1 MNAERLRELEE
12 IAAKLLAL
20 ARELPPGEERHKAL
34 QQIGRFQTRIDTL
47 KDIVPRGL
55 KAKGK

>member
-12 IAAKLLAL
+12 IAVKLLAL
-20 ARELPPGEERHKAL
+20 ARGLPPGEERHEAFH
-34 QQIGRFQTRIDTL
+34 QIGSFQIRVDTL
-47 KDIVPRGL
+47 KDVVRREP

>member
-20 ARELPPGEERHKAL
+20 ARELPPGDERDKAF
-34 QQIGRFQTRIDTL
+34 QQIGSFQTRIETL
-47 KDIVPRGL
+47 KNIVTRGQ

>member
-20 ARELPPGEERHKAL
+20 ARELPPGEERDKAF
-34 QQIGRFQTRIDTL
+34 QKIGGFQTRIDTL
-47 KDIVPRGL
+47 NVT
-55 KAKGK
+55 KGK